1 MQELKTYSVSV
12 GIPAFLDSVENPTG
26 RNALH
31 EDIEIKCFYEGTA
44 TLLVDSQTI
53 DVKAG
58 DVVVI
63 NSYAF
68 HKTVNIGEGKG
79 KYHLFMLPLDYFAG
93 VPELDLHKLYYLDGK
108 RFRTLFQQDTQL
120 HGILMKVAEE
130 YRSKQTGWELMIR
143 SLLMEFFTL
152 LLRKG
157 ITEAEYPTHG
167 KSTKRLFSVIEPA
180 LQCIK
185 NDYATDVTIEHL
197 AELCNV
203 SKHYFCRTF
212 KAITQKSPMEY
223 LREFRLRIANALLLN
238 TSKSISE
245 IASGCGFET
254 PNYFSRC
261 YRNQYGYSPRQ
272 SRQPRQ
278 EKSET
283 PEREEPKHELD
294 S

>member
-1 MQELKTYSVSV
+1 MQEIKTCSVTV

-44 TLLVDSQTI
+44 TLLIESQTM

-63 NSYAF
+63 NPYAF
-68 HKTVNIGEGKG
+68 HKTVDIGEGNG

-93 VPELDLHKLYYLDGK
+93 VPELDLYKMYYLDGK
-108 RFRTLFQQDTQL
+108 MFQTLFQEDEQL
-120 HGILMKVAEE
+120 HSILMRVAEE
-130 YRSKQTGWELMIR
+130 YRLKQTGWELMIR

-152 LLRKG
+152 LLRRG
-157 ITEAEYPTHG
+157 ITDAEYPTLG
-167 KSTKRLFSVIEPA
+167 KNAKRLFFVIEPA

-185 NDYATDVTIEHL
+185 NDYATDVTTEHL

-203 SKHYFCRTF
+203 SKYYFCRTF
-212 KAITQKSPMEY
+212 KAIMKKSAMEY
-223 LREFRLRIANALLLN
+223 LREFRLRIADALLTN
-238 TSKSISE
+238 TQKSISE
-245 IASGCGFET
+245 IAASCGFET

-261 YRNQYGYSPRQ
+261 YKQYYGRSPRQ
-272 SRQPRQ
+272 GRLAK
-278 EKSET
+278 EKG
-283 PEREEPKHELD
+283 
-294 S
+294 